1 MNWHRRVF
9 ESGLLTK
16 VRATHKDL
24 GDVSMRDAHHCRAQA
39 ELCLQIAGLL
49 SDQEA
54 AADLRTRAAEY
65 LTHAVELEAHPKLA
79 LFDQRAA

>member
-1 MNWHRRVF
+1 
-9 ESGLLTK
+9 
-16 VRATHKDL
+16 
-24 GDVSMRDAHHCRAQA
+24 MRDAHHCRAQA

-65 LTHAVELEAHPKLA
+65 LTHAVELEAQPNPPCSIE
-79 LFDQRAA
+79 QRNRRVVPFLR